1 VIPARM
7 RNRLSAVC
15 MLVLPAPASLARRLR
30 LAPRKDPQAV
40 SVLTAGPANPLRKAS
55 PAAPRKLVQASPPP
69 GRRLLGK
76 TPRPSAPGRE
86 SPQLSTSGKFWASRY
101 LPDVSGG
108 LRADYDSDSSA
119 FSVPKTTKTGIAGL
133 VVRAND
139 GTLDPDRIHT
149 GWPP

>member
-30 LAPRKDPQAV
+30 LAPRKDPQADI
-40 SVLTAGPANPLRKAS
+40 VLTAGPANPFRKAS

-69 GRRLLGK
+69 GLRLLGK
-76 TPRPSAPGRE
+76 TPRPSAPDRE

-108 LRADYDSDSSA
+108 LRVDYDSVLSA

-139 GTLDPDRIHT
+139 GTLDPDRTHS